1 MAKDIQVHIDT
12 IRAELAQLG
21 HEAIATEL
29 HDAVRYSAT
38 GTEIHMRLG
47 AAAGRSRCDGPLQG
61 VARAVQGRHQRDK
74 PAAGVTGCSPTAGKL
89 TAIPRRWLPRKPAV
103 S

>member
-12 IRAELAQLG
+12 IWAEPARLG
-21 HEAIATEL
+21 HDAIPTEL

-61 VARAVQGRHQRDK
+61 LAPAVPGRHQGDE
-74 PAAGVTGCSPTAGKL
+74 PAVGVTACAL
-89 TAIPRRWLPRKPAV
+89 TQQADHEL
-103 S
+103 ST

>member
-38 GTEIHMRLG
+38 GTEIHMRLRSALQDAL
-47 AAAGRSRCDGPLQG
+47 AATGLSKDSRLLCQD
-61 VARAVQGRHQRDK
+61 VIKEMNQRL
-74 PAAGVTGCSPTAGKL
+74 A
-89 TAIPRRWLPRKPAV
+89 
-103 S
+103 